1 MSRRSLPPILALA
14 FVCPTVVGASAMVA
28 SGVVASGVAR
38 ADDAKPKPA
47 WRKEKHIIEVGGY
60 LGALFPSADHGLYA
74 EGVTDAPK
82 QVKTGFDFGVRFAYL
97 PLRFVGVEV
106 EGGASP
112 TRIALENSD
121 KKGRRLTLFA
131 VRASLVLQM
140 PTQLALF
147 VVAGGGMLGVSS
159 RDPLV
164 GKNVDGA
171 FHVGGGL
178 KYYVNKYVTLRIDG
192 RDVITPSYAKATGGE
207 PAYAH
212 SAEFTFG
219 AAFVW
224 GRKWVKMPPKG
235 G

>member
-1 MSRRSLPPILALA
+1 MPRSLLLLTFALA
-14 FVCPTVVGASAMVA
+14 SLVPAAASA
-28 SGVVASGVAR
+28 GEGE
-38 ADDAKPKPA
+38 AKPKPA
-47 WRKEKHIIEVGGY
+47 WLKEKNIIEVGWL
-60 LGALFPSADHGLYA
+60 LGAFFPAKDHSLYTGK
-74 EGVTDAPK
+74 EPPSPPK
-82 QVKTGFDFGVRFAYL
+82 AFNTGFDIGLRFAYL

-106 EGGASP
+106 EANLSP
-112 TRIALENSD
+112 TRVTFMEG
-121 KKGRRLTLFA
+121 KGPRTFLYGA
-131 VRASLVLQM
+131 RAHVILQM

-164 GKNVDGA
+164 GKNIDGA
-171 FHVGGGL
+171 LHVGGGL

-192 RDVITPSYAKATGGE
+192 RDVITPSYAMAAGADA
-207 PAYAH
+207 PRAH

-219 AAFVW
+219 ASFVW